1 MAKSNNTNASTKPSI
16 WKKPTVKL
24 SAGAAMEFLIPDSST
39 GMYYDTSTGKYLTR
53 EEYEALG
60 QKRFKYKDI
69 TNNDRNY
76 WYHAGRHATD
86 YVFSPTERLKDIANW
101 SNNTFNTNL
110 SIPEGVEP
118 VIDIVSY
125 ATPYY
130 GLLRGTYDVTKRV
143 SDNIWDPHRDIG
155 MIEDL
160 KYGDLGYSGKW
171 LLDHDDG
178 WLSVPATG
186 IKSIWE
192 GAKTMFA
199 NDYMANTTDLLGD
212 TFGIGSLKGAI
223 RRTGFSTQSDV
234 YKLGQ
239 QTVTKMMQK
248 MLEDTNNFDP
258 ANAKSRGTLN
268 QFNMMNQLLKNSD
281 AYWQFQ
287 GIKESQGMSDE
298 EFKDYLKYSGIDDNT
313 YRGYEYAARQLYNL
327 GDNQERN
334 GLRYDPNF
342 NQSTQAPMLQY
353 KHARKKNP
361 IKDDPLGNL
370 VGGTHVLDDYTRI
383 GDHFINV
390 ATGDDLIPALNKKPV
405 ENQEATNTPV
415 TPTEVSN
422 TPITTEAV
430 NNTSSNSHSTY
441 SYTPANYSKIWF
453 NNYPKEFARS
463 TGYSFENNPFNIWK

>member
-1 MAKSNNTNASTKPSI
+1 MANSNNTNANAKPSI
-16 WKKPTVKL
+16 WKKPIIKIPAKL
-24 SAGAAMEFLIPDSST
+24 GAGALMEFIIPDSST

-53 EEYEALG
+53 EEYDALG

-69 TNNDRNY
+69 GNNDRNY

-101 SNNTFNTNL
+101 SNNTFGTNL
-110 SIPEGVEP
+110 SIPEGAEP
-118 VIDIVSY
+118 WIDMTSY
-125 ATPYY
+125 AIPGY
-130 GLLRGTYDVTKRV
+130 GVVRGAHDLIKRGTD
-143 SDNIWDPHRDIG
+143 SIWDPHSDIG

-160 KYGDLGYSGKW
+160 RYGDLGYSGKW

-178 WLSVPATG
+178 WLSVPATAA
-186 IKSIWE
+186 KSIWE

-199 NDYMANTTDLLGD
+199 NDWVHDLTGLG
-212 TFGIGSLKGAI
+212 
-223 RRTGFSTQSDV
+223 RRAGFSEQSDV

-239 QTVTKMMQK
+239 QTTIKMMQK

-258 ANAKSRGTLN
+258 GNKNSRVILN
-268 QFNMMNQLLKNSD
+268 KFNMMNQMLKNAN

-287 GIKESQGMSDE
+287 SIKESQGMSDE
-298 EFKDYLKYSGIDDNT
+298 EFKDYLKYSSIDDNT

-334 GLRYDPNF
+334 GLSYDPSF

-361 IKDDPLGNL
+361 IENDPLGNL
-370 VGGTHVLDDYTRI
+370 VGGTHMLDDYTKI

-415 TPTEVSN
+415 TTTTEVSN
-422 TPITTEAV
+422 TPTATEAV
-430 NNTSSNSHSTY
+430 NNTSSNNSTY

-463 TGYSFENNPFNIWK
+463 TGYSFENNPSNIWK

>member
-1 MAKSNNTNASTKPSI
+1 MTESNNTNVSTKPSI
-16 WKKPTVKL
+16 WKNPIIKL
-24 SAGAAMEFLIPDSST
+24 GAGAAMEFLIPDSST

-69 TNNDRNY
+69 TNNDSNY

-110 SIPEGVEP
+110 SIPEVVEP

-130 GLLRGTYDVTKRV
+130 GLLRGTYDVTKRA

-192 GAKTMFA
+192 GSKTMFA
-199 NDYMANTTDLLGD
+199 NDYMANVTDLLGD
-212 TFGIGSLKGAI
+212 TFGIDSLKGAI
-223 RRTGFSTQSDV
+223 RRTGFSPQSDV

-239 QTVTKMMQK
+239 QTVTKMLQK

-258 ANAKSRGTLN
+258 ANANSRSVLSK
-268 QFNMMNQLLKNSD
+268 FNMMNQLLKNSD
-281 AYWQFQ
+281 YYWQFQ
-287 GIKESQGMSDE
+287 SIKESQGMSDE

-342 NQSTQAPMLQY
+342 NQSTQAPMSQY
-353 KHARKKNP
+353 KYARKKNP

-370 VGGTHVLDDYTRI
+370 VGGTHVLDDYTKI

-422 TPITTEAV
+422 TPTGTEAV
-430 NNTSSNSHSTY
+430 NNASSGNSTY

>member
-1 MAKSNNTNASTKPSI
+1 MANSNNANASTEPSI
-16 WKKPTVKL
+16 WKKSVKVGGKL
-24 SAGAAMEFLIPDSST
+24 GAGVFMEFIIPDSST

-86 YVFSPTERLKDIANW
+86 YVFSPTDRLKDLANW
-101 SNNTFNTNL
+101 SNDTFNTNL
-110 SIPEGVEP
+110 SIPEGVASGINLATY
-118 VIDIVSY
+118 VIPGYGIVRGSY
-125 ATPYY
+125 D
-130 GLLRGTYDVTKRV
+130 GIKRA

-160 KYGDLGYSGKW
+160 KYGDLGYSNNW

-178 WLSVPATG
+178 WLSVPATAA
-186 IKSIWE
+186 KSIWE
-192 GAKTMFA
+192 GGKTMFA
-199 NDYMANTTDLLGD
+199 NDWVHDLTGLG
-212 TFGIGSLKGAI
+212 
-223 RRTGFSTQSDV
+223 RRAGFSEQSDV

-239 QTVTKMMQK
+239 QTTVKMMQK

-258 ANAKSRGTLN
+258 ANANSKVTLN
-268 QFNMMNQLLKNSD
+268 KFNMMNQMLKNSN

-287 GIKESQGMSDE
+287 SIKKSQGMSDE

-313 YRGYEYAARQLYNL
+313 YRGMEYAAKQLYNL

-334 GLRYDPNF
+334 GLSYDPNF

-353 KHARKKNP
+353 RHARKGNP
-361 IKDDPLGNL
+361 IENDPLSNL
-370 VGGTHVLDDYTRI
+370 VGGTHILDNYTKI

-390 ATGDDLIPALNKKPV
+390 ATGDNLIPALNKKST
-405 ENQEATNTPV
+405 ENQEVTNSST
-415 TPTEVSN
+415 TEISNTSNPTEV
-422 TPITTEAV
+422 V
-430 NNTSSNSHSTY
+430 NNPSSSNNSEFN
-441 SYTPANYSKIWF
+441 YTPANYSKSWF
-453 NNYPKEFARS
+453 YNYPKEFARS
-463 TGYSFENNPFNIWK
+463 TGYSFENNPYNIWK